1 MQNSRMAAPNI
12 QGTWQ
17 TPDCDPML
25 LDSTVI
31 HGAVRVSNCICCGI
45 VRSKGHG
52 DCGWPER
59 STGSPFP
66 CLCNGQLGERNGHF
80 VVCVSVCISWMSM
93 LTCVCVCVCLC
104 VCVSMSVFV
113 CVYVCVH
120 IHVGVLK
127 MRVFT

>member
-17 TPDCDPML
+17 TRDCDPML

-59 STGSPFP
+59 ATGSPNP
-66 CLCNGQLGERNGHF
+66 CISNVQLGERKGHF
-80 VVCVSVCISWMSM
+80 VVSFSVCISWMSM
-93 LTCVCVCVCLC
+93 LTCVCVCVYVCVCVCLC
-104 VCVSMSVFV
+104 LCSCVSMSVFTFTWV
-113 CVYVCVH
+113 C
-120 IHVGVLK
+120 
-127 MRVFT
+127 